1 MTTASSHRWDRKEI
15 AVSPVRYVNKKI
27 IRNDGSCRIEILHP
41 FGFRAGPVGP
51 PGPPGEKGIPGPP
64 GFPGSNGVK
73 GAIGLQGPPG
83 PVGLPGL
90 PGPVGAPG
98 LPGLQGPVGVP
109 GIPGEPGLPC
119 EPASDYLTGILLV
132 KHSQSQLLPVC
143 DAGHIKLWEG
153 YSLLFTDGDERAHSQ
168 DLGKSETYIAID
180 SKFFPR
186 FSYDLVPFRNIA
198 ILARATSSLL
208 SYLMLFNRETG
219 YAGSCVRKF
228 STMPF
233 LFCDINNV
241 CHYGN
246 RGDRSYWLSTTSP
259 IPMMPVQESEIEQ
272 YISRYV

>member
-1 MTTASSHRWDRKEI
+1 MSLDTSVRKATRVTTASSHRWDRKEI
-15 AVSPVRYVNKKI
+15 AVSLVRATAYINGK
-27 IRNDGSCRIEILHP
+27 NDASSRIEILYP
-41 FGFRAGPVGP
+41 FCFRAGPVGP

-73 GAIGLQGPPG
+73 GAIGFQGQPG

-132 KHSQSQLLPVC
+132 KHSQSQLLPAC

-168 DLGKSETYIAID
+168 DLGKFKIYIAID
-180 SKFFPR
+180 PFFR
-186 FSYDLVPFRNIA
+186 V
-198 ILARATSSLL
+198 
-208 SYLMLFNRETG
+208 LM
-219 YAGSCVRKF
+219 
-228 STMPF
+228 
-233 LFCDINNV
+233 I
-241 CHYGN
+241 
-246 RGDRSYWLSTTSP
+246 
-259 IPMMPVQESEIEQ
+259 
-272 YISRYV
+272 